1 MLILSIDPAGLSLD
15 WCLRCSAAGHT
26 VKLYTKGSRASH
38 IGEGLVDKVDNWK
51 KYMDVADLIFVSDN
65 MENMEEIDV
74 YMKKGYPIYGPGKRA
89 AKLELD
95 RMYGQEVIEEF
106 GGATIP
112 SYEFKNYDKAI
123 QFVKENPK
131 RYVSKPC
138 GEEEDKSLSYVAKD
152 EADMIGFL
160 TKRKEKSKGSPF
172 FILQEFKP
180 GIEIAVTGI
189 FGPGGWADYWCEGFE
204 FKKQMND
211 DLGVNTGE
219 MGTVTRYTKESK
231 LADMLMKPMED
242 ELKRIGYVGMLDMNV
257 IVDERDGTPW
267 PMEWTARPGWPM
279 WNIMQPLMDNDD
291 PAEWMLD
298 VVKGNSKSFKAKEG
312 TCVGVVM
319 ANSDFPF
326 NKKDEDSYLD
336 FPILTDDC
344 SEEEIDHIHPC
355 EMKLTKAIKM
365 IEDKLVEDVPEWG
378 TAGSYIL
385 VCTGTGKTVTEA
397 KDKAYQLVKKVKL
410 GNDPQYRTD
419 IGNRCEKAL
428 KKLHKFGFCTGW
440 KY

>member
-38 IGEGLVDKVDNWK
+38 IGQGLVDKVDNWK

-65 MENMEEIDV
+65 MELMDQMDE
-74 YMKKGYPIYGPGKRA
+74 YLRKGYPIYGPGKRS
-89 AKLELD
+89 AKLELN

-106 GGATIP
+106 DGPTIP
-112 SYEFKNYDKAI
+112 SYEFKNYDQAI
-123 QFVKENPK
+123 QFVKDNPK

-180 GIEIAVTGI
+180 GVELCVTGI

-231 LADMLMKPMED
+231 LADMLMKPMEKT
-242 ELKRIGYVGMLDMNV
+242 LKKIGYVGMLDMNV

-279 WNIMQPLMDNDD
+279 WQIMQPLMENDD

-298 VVKGNSKSFKAKEG
+298 IIKGNSKTFKAKEG

-326 NKKDEDSYLD
+326 NKKEPENYVD
-336 FPILTDDC
+336 FPVLTDDVTD
-344 SEEEIDHIHPC
+344 EEIGNLHPC
-355 EMKLTKAIKM
+355 EVKLTKAMKM
-365 IEDKLVEDVPEWG
+365 MDGKLVEDVPEWG
-378 TAGSYIL
+378 TAGSYIM
-385 VCTGTGKTVTEA
+385 VCTGTGDTVTEA
-397 KDKAYQLVKKVKL
+397 KENAYKLVKKVKF
-410 GNDPQYRTD
+410 GNDVQYRTD

-428 KKLHKFGFCTGW
+428 AKLHKFGFCKG
-440 KY
+440 

>member
-15 WCLRCSAAGHT
+15 WCLRCIAAGHT

-38 IGEGLVDKVDNWK
+38 IGQGLVDKVENWK
-51 KYMDVADLIFVSDN
+51 RYMDVADLIFVSDN
-65 MENMEEIDV
+65 MEFMDDLVE
-74 YMKKGYPIYGPGKRA
+74 YKKKGYPIFGPDKKS

-95 RMYGQEVIEEF
+95 RMYGQELIEEF

-112 SYEFKNYDKAI
+112 SYEFSNYESAI

-131 RYVSKPC
+131 RYVSKPV

-160 TKRKEKSKGSPF
+160 TKRKEKGKAAGK

-189 FGPGGWADYWCEGFE
+189 FGPGGWVDYWCEGFE
-204 FKKQMND
+204 FKKQMNG

-231 LADMLMKPMED
+231 LADMLMKPME
-242 ELKRIGYVGMLDMNV
+242 ETLHKIGYTGMLDMNV
-257 IVDERDGTPW
+257 IVDEKDGTPW

-279 WNIMQPLMDNDD
+279 WNIMQPLMENDD
-291 PAEWMLD
+291 PAEWMLE
-298 VVKGNSKSFKAKEG
+298 VVKGNSQAFKAKEG

-326 NKKDEDSYLD
+326 NKKEEEDYLD
-336 FPILTDDC
+336 FPVLT
-344 SEEEIDHIHPC
+344 ENVDHKYLHPC
-355 EMKLTKAIKM
+355 EMKLSKTVKM
-365 IEDKLVEDVPEWG
+365 IDGELHEDCPELG
-378 TAGSYIL
+378 TAGSYIVVL
-385 VCTGTGKTVTEA
+385 TGVGKTVTEA
-397 KDKAYQLVKKVKL
+397 KDMAYENVKKVKL

-419 IGNRCEKAL
+419 IGERCEKAL
-428 KKLHKFGFCTGW
+428 AKLHKFGFCTGW

>member
-1 MLILSIDPAGLSLD
+1 MLILSIDTGALSLD

-65 MENMEEIDV
+65 MSFMEELDE
-74 YMKKGYPIYGPGKRA
+74 YHKKGYPIYGPGKRA

-106 GGATIP
+106 KGATIP

-123 QFVKENPK
+123 QFVKDNPK

-180 GIEIAVTGI
+180 GVELCVTGI

-204 FKKQMND
+204 FKKQMNG

-219 MGTVTRYTKESK
+219 MGTVTRYTKDSK
-231 LADMLMKPMED
+231 LADMLLKPME
-242 ELKRIGYVGMLDMNV
+242 ETLKKIGYVGMLDMNC
-257 IVDERDGTPW
+257 IIDEKDGTPW
-267 PMEWTARPGWPM
+267 PMEWTARPGYPM
-279 WNIMQPLMDNDD
+279 WNIMQPLMKNED
-291 PAEWMLD
+291 PAQWMLD
-298 VVKGNSKSFKAKEG
+298 CIHGKNTLEVEYE

-319 ANSDFPF
+319 ANADFPF
-326 NKKDEDSYLD
+326 NKRSEEDYLD
-336 FPILTDDC
+336 FPVLTDGVPH
-344 SEEEIDHIHPC
+344 ENLHPC
-355 EMKLTKAIKM
+355 EMKLSKTMKM
-365 IEDKLVEDVPEWG
+365 IDGELCENIPELG
-378 TAGSYIL
+378 TAGSYIIVL
-385 VCTGTGKTVTEA
+385 TGTGKTISEA
-397 KDKAYQLVKKVKL
+397 KDMAYKHVKMVKL

-419 IGNRCEKAL
+419 IGERCEKGL
-428 KKLHKFGFCTGW
+428 VKLRKHGYCQGW